1 MKAVI
6 LGTDDQFTLTEVS
19 EPAPGAGEVAIR
31 VAYAGVQWGDV
42 LVRDGHFPI
51 PRPFLPGFEA
61 AGRIVAVGE
70 GVAADRIGE
79 PVAALI
85 SGGGYAE
92 LALAP
97 SELAISAVGVD
108 ARTAGGFGWT
118 TPTAYDLITTVARV
132 RPGDSVLVHAASGG
146 VGTLAGQ
153 FAAAAGASR
162 IVGVAGDPEA
172 ADYARRFGYH
182 EVLTRTEFPDALGEE
197 RFDVILDPVGG
208 PTRVANLDLLA
219 PHGRLVVYGNIAAF
233 EPVGVAVNDLLMKGQ
248 SLLTYNS
255 DLASRTHPG
264 RVADSAARAMA
275 LVADGSVRIDVT
287 AEHDLSDVATAIA
300 DLAGGRGRGKAVVRI
315 G

>member
-6 LGTDDQFTLTEVS
+6 LGTDDQFTLTEVF
-19 EPAPGAGEVAIR
+19 EPDPGQGEVAIR

-51 PRPFLPGFEA
+51 PRPFRPGFEA

-70 GVAADRIGE
+70 GVSADRIGE
-79 PVAALI
+79 LVTALI

-92 LALAP
+92 LAVAP
-97 SELAISAVGVD
+97 SELAISAGRLD

-118 TPTAYDLITTVARV
+118 TPTAFDLINTVARV
-132 RPGDSVLVHAASGG
+132 RPGDSVLIHAASGG

-172 ADYARRFGYH
+172 ADYARQFGYH
-182 EVLTRTEFPDALGEE
+182 EVLTRAEFPDALGED

-208 PTRVANLDLLA
+208 PTRTANLARLA
-219 PHGRLVVYGNIAAF
+219 LHGRLVAYGNIAAF
-233 EPVGVAVNDLLMKGQ
+233 EPVSVSVNDLLMNGQ

-255 DLASRTHPG
+255 NLASQTQPG
-264 RVADSAARAMA
+264 RLADSAARAMA
-275 LVADGSVRIDVT
+275 LVADGRVRIDVT
-287 AEHDLSDVATAIA
+287 AEHDLADVATAIA
-300 DLAGGRGRGKAVVRI
+300 ALAGGRGRGKAVVRI